1 MSDEIEAKMKV
12 PDFSAI
18 LQKLRER
25 GATRKGSELETNI
38 FFDTPDAALRKAD
51 KGMRLRIA
59 ISERGIKKCIV
70 TFKGPLQSGPLKKR
84 QEIEF
89 VVSGPKAVTDLFAQL
104 GYHETLSFEKRRESW
119 LFHECEVELDEL
131 PFLGKYVEI
140 EGPSEA
146 KVLEARTALDMADT
160 EMIKRG
166 YISLLDE
173 YVRTNK
179 IADHHLRL

>member
-18 LQKLRER
+18 LQKLREQ

-38 FFDTPDAALRKAD
+38 FFDTPDGALRMAD
-51 KGMRLRIA
+51 KGMRIRIA
-59 ISERGIKKCIV
+59 INERGIKKCTV
-70 TFKGPLQSGPLKKR
+70 TFKGPLQKGPLKKR
-84 QEIEF
+84 EENEF
-89 VVSGPKAVTDLFAQL
+89 VVSGPKAVSELFAQL

-119 LFHECEVELDEL
+119 LFHECEVDLDEL

-146 KVLEARTALDMADT
+146 KVMEARSALNLAETDI
-160 EMIKRG
+160 IKRG

-173 YVRTNK
+173 YVRTNNIK
-179 IADHHLRL
+179 DHHLRL